1 MAPPDE
7 VRVDLLSLEDF
18 RQRLEPRLAEVS
30 SVLSALSVAPAA
42 DLPPLGRFEDAER
55 LAARHN
61 AVREA
66 YLDRVQRLFQAV
78 AAAQSATATIIELYR
93 TAEQLNSSTAQDVRH
108 AMRPGLR

>member
-18 RQRLEPRLAEVS
+18 RQRLESRLAEVS
-30 SVLSALSVAPAA
+30 SVLSALGVAPAA

-55 LAARHN
+55 IAARHN
-61 AVREA
+61 AIREA
-66 YLDRVQRLFQAV
+66 YQERAQRLFQAV
-78 AAAQSATATIIELYR
+78 VAAQTATETIIEMYR

-108 AMRPGLR
+108 AMRPGVR